1 MAIQA
6 VREQAD
12 ILCRSNHD
20 LAHYNLARRV
30 NNV

>member
-12 ILCRSNHD
+12 ILCRSNHN
-20 LAHYNLARRV
+20 LAHHGLAWRV